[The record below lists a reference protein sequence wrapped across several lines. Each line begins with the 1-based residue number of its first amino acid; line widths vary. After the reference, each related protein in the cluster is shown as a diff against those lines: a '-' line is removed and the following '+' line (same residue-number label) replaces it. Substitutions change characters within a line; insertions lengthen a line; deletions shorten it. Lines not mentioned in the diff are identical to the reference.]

1 MSNKNFVSMVSKL
14 DQMFVGR
21 ALESRG
27 LVLALLA
34 GEHALLLGPPGTGKS
49 LLIRVLTQMVGAK
62 TFSWLMN
69 PFTTPEDVLGPVSFS
84 GLQQDRYQR
93 VFTDK
98 LPEAEIAFLD
108 EIWKA
113 TVIHNTLLTI
123 LNEREV
129 HDGGGAHKIP
139 LHSMFCASNE
149 LPQSGQGLEAIYDRV
164 LLRYM
169 VRELTASEMV
179 HVMLHPVPETVAQVV
194 TMADVKA
201 AQSEVRQVQMPEAA
215 VELLGAVRVA
225 LEAEGITASTRRYI
239 QSVKLLRGAAWL
251 DGDIAVSGDHFGVLA
266 DVFWRRPEE
275 RAKVVE
281 VVNKTAAPTRL
292 LVQEILDA
300 LTAEKVNVSTQKTAP
315 KAQYMAAVSDVLDH
329 VRDARKRMVD
339 FGSTKAAVKAGLVEL
354 QAMETEITQELLAAT
369 TGRPVVKAH
378 TARGGAMGSAA
389 QVATKAP
396 F

>member
-139 LHSMFCASNE
+139 LHAMFCASNE

-179 HVMLHPVPETVAQVV
+179 HVMLHPVPEKVAQVV

-378 TARGGAMGSAA
+378 TARGGATGAAASA
-389 QVATKAP
+389 KAP

>member
-1 MSNKNFVSMVSKL
+1 MLHKKFQKMVSEL
-14 DQMFVGR
+14 DAAFVGR
-21 ALESRG
+21 TLESRG
-27 LVLALLA
+27 LVLAMLA
-34 GEHALLLGPPGTGKS
+34 GEHAFLLGPPGTGKS
-49 LLIRVLTQMVGAK
+49 LLIRAVTQMVGAK

-69 PFTTPEDVLGPVSFS
+69 QFTTPEDVLGPVSFS
-84 GLQQDRYQR
+84 GLQQDQYKR

-169 VRELTASEMV
+169 VRELTPGEMV
-179 HVMLHPVPETVAQVV
+179 HVLMNPVPSRFAQQVDMAQVKDAQREVKQVLFPV
-194 TMADVKA
+194 TA
-201 AQSEVRQVQMPEAA
+201 A
-215 VELLGAVRVA
+215 ELLGQCRSE
-225 LEAEGITASTRRYI
+225 LEKEGIAASTRRYM
-239 QSVKLLRGAAWL
+239 QTVRVLQASAWM
-251 DGDIAVSGDHFGVLA
+251 DGDSEVCGDHFGVLA
-266 DVFWRRPEE
+266 DVFWRKPEE

-292 LVQEILDA
+292 LVQELLDA
-300 LTAEKVNVSTQKTAP
+300 VAAEKVKVGEQRTAP

-329 VRDARKRMVD
+329 IREAAKQVQG
-339 FGSTKAAVKAGLVEL
+339 FGSQKTAVKVGLAEL
-354 QAMETEITQELLAAT
+354 KAMEQEVTQELLAAT
-369 TGRPVVKAH
+369 TGRPVVKAPGSKTGGT
-378 TARGGAMGSAA
+378 TAAARSAS
-389 QVATKAP
+389 P

>member
-1 MSNKNFVSMVSKL
+1 MNKKFQKMVSEL
-14 DQMFVGR
+14 DAAFVGR
-21 ALESRG
+21 TLESRG
-27 LVLALLA
+27 LVLAMLA
-34 GEHALLLGPPGTGKS
+34 GEHAFLLGPPGTGKS
-49 LLIRVLTQMVGAK
+49 LLIRAVTQMVGAK

-69 PFTTPEDVLGPVSFS
+69 QFTTPEDVLGPVSFS

-194 TMADVKA
+194 TMADVKV

-300 LTAEKVNVSTQKTAP
+300 LTAEKVNVSAQKTAP

-329 VRDARKRMVD
+329 VRDARKRVGD

-354 QAMETEITQELLAAT
+354 QAMEKEITEELLAAT

-378 TARGGAMGSAA
+378 TARGGATGSAA
-389 QVATKAP
+389 QASTKAP